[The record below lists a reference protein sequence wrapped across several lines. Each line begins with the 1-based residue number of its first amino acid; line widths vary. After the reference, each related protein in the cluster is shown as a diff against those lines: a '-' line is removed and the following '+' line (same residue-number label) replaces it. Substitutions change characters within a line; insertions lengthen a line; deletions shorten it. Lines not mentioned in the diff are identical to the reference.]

1 MTSEANQQESVHGVF
16 RRGVTRDM
24 FEETA
29 AELGFVKHDTWEAQG
44 EGQSYE
50 QVWTT
55 PDKARAVNYVED
67 PLSRMSYIH
76 LRGADLD
83 ELREEFDEKLAT
95 FWPDEII
102 GIFYEMRGH
111 SDIVD
116 NIYRLAILFPEY
128 DPQVFHIFEGAATDP
143 PDPKLRLAGLDALAY
158 RTWPQSRAVVER
170 VARDD
175 KDEEV
180 REQAAKILTL
190 WDAPGQQSP
199 SP

>member
-1 MTSEANQQESVHGVF
+1 MTSEANNQQGVHGVF
-16 RRGVTRDM
+16 RRGVTREM

-29 AELGFVKHDTWEAQG
+29 AALGFVKQNTWEAQN
-44 EGQSYE
+44 EKEAYE
-50 QVWTT
+50 QVWAT

-95 FWPDEII
+95 FWPDEMIE
-102 GIFYEMRGH
+102 IFYEMTDH
-111 SDIVD
+111 NDIVD

-170 VARDD
+170 VERDD
-175 KDEEV
+175 SDEQV
-180 REQAAKILTL
+180 RAAARRLLPL
-190 WDAPGQQSP
+190 WDAPREQKS
-199 SP
+199 